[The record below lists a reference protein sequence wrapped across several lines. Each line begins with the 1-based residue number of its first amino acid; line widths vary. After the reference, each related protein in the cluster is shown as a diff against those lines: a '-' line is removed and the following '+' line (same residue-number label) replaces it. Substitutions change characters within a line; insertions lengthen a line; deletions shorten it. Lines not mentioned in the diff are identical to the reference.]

1 MNGDR
6 MRKRKGL
13 IYLVLLCA
21 IFSAFTLLASQQNDP
36 FYIRLLERAQK
47 SFLAKD
53 YRAAARDFEIAAFGL
68 SQDVTLQ
75 AKAYFYLGLTHFY
88 LGDADKSASS
98 LRQGAELLGDKS
110 IAILAIPDS
119 VLPDVQKLLALF
131 DIQLVQTAATI
142 NPALSPEN
150 IEQEKSS
157 ETPPEIDPENKK
169 AEGKDVAIT
178 DQNDPDN
185 APPITLDKV
194 KEGDIIALNLVDTLP
209 TVIERIPAIYP
220 SSASGSGI
228 TGTVIVNALISERG
242 SVVNT
247 EIIQGIKGVYGF
259 NQAAEHA
266 VRRWKFE
273 PAIVKGI
280 KVKVWLPIRIV
291 FKKQ

>member
-6 MRKRKGL
+6 MRKRKVF

-21 IFSAFTLLASQQNDP
+21 VFSAFPLLASQQNDP
-36 FYIRLLERAQK
+36 FYLKLLEKAQK
-47 SFLAKD
+47 SFLAKN
-53 YRAAARDFEIAAFGL
+53 YRDASRDFEIAAFGL
-68 SQDVTLQ
+68 NQDATLQ
-75 AKAYFYLGLTHFY
+75 AKAYFYLGLSHFY
-88 LGDADKSASS
+88 LGDADRSASS
-98 LRQGAELLGDKS
+98 LRQGVDLLGDRGL
-110 IAILAIPDS
+110 AILGIPDS
-119 VLPDVQKLLALF
+119 VLPDLEKLLTLF
-131 DIQLVQTAATI
+131 DIQLAQ
-142 NPALSPEN
+142 PAPLPDPLLPPE
-150 IEQEKSS
+150 IAKQETSS
-157 ETPPEIDPENKK
+157 ETPPETGQEDKK
-169 AEGKDVAIT
+169 SDEKDISNL
-178 DQNDPDN
+178 DQNDPDS

-209 TVIERIPAIYP
+209 TVIERVPAIYP

-228 TGTVIVNALISERG
+228 TGTVIVNALISETG

-247 EIIQGIKGVYGF
+247 EIIHGIKGVYGF

-291 FKKQ
+291 FKK

>member
-6 MRKRKGL
+6 MRKRKVF

-21 IFSAFTLLASQQNDP
+21 VFSAFTLLASQQNDP
-36 FYIRLLERAQK
+36 FYLKLLEKAQK
-47 SFLAKD
+47 SFLAKN
-53 YRAAARDFEIAAFGL
+53 YRDASRDFEIAAFGL
-68 SQDVTLQ
+68 NQDATLQ
-75 AKAYFYLGLTHFY
+75 AKAYFYLGLSHFY
-88 LGDADKSASS
+88 LGDADRSASS
-98 LRQGAELLGDKS
+98 LRQGVDLLGDRGL
-110 IAILAIPDS
+110 AILGIPDS
-119 VLPDVQKLLALF
+119 VLPDLEKLLTLF
-131 DIQLVQTAATI
+131 DIQLAQ
-142 NPALSPEN
+142 PAPLPDPLLPPE
-150 IEQEKSS
+150 IAKQETSS
-157 ETPPEIDPENKK
+157 ETPPETGQEDKK
-169 AEGKDVAIT
+169 SDEKDISNL
-178 DQNDPDN
+178 DQNDPDS

-209 TVIERIPAIYP
+209 TVIERVPAIYP

-228 TGTVIVNALISERG
+228 TGTVIVNALISETG

-247 EIIQGIKGVYGF
+247 EIIHGIKGVYGF

-291 FKKQ
+291 FKK